1 MVLRILQGAGIN
13 VQRGAEE
20 AVLAMKELPECLLLI
35 IGSGD
40 AWSTIE
46 RMVMEHG
53 LDDRVRMFDRMP
65 YGRMMDYTRNA
76 DLGLTLDKDTNLNY
90 RFSLPNKLFDYLN
103 AGIPV
108 LATDLPEVAGIVRQY
123 DAGVVLPTADPGVI
137 TAAVRALIADGE
149 RLKALARNATFAA
162 ASLDGGAE
170 KEKLKE
176 LLEGF
181 GRNTHT
187 YR

>member
-1 MVLRILQGAGIN
+1 
-13 VQRGAEE
+13 
-20 AVLAMKELPECLLLI
+20 
-35 IGSGD
+35 
-40 AWSTIE
+40 
-46 RMVMEHG
+46 
-53 LDDRVRMFDRMP
+53 
-65 YGRMMDYTRNA
+65 
-76 DLGLTLDKDTNLNY
+76 TLDKDTNLNY

-123 DAGVVLPTADPGVI
+123 DAGVVLPTADPGAI